1 MGKGKVVRFS
11 SERDVVDRNRTH
23 CVFGDGPAAALLTYG
38 DSNGGAVNLYSI
50 GATSSFCG
58 CS

>member
-1 MGKGKVVRFS
+1 MGLFVLPLENTSANDLLF
-11 SERDVVDRNRTH
+11 